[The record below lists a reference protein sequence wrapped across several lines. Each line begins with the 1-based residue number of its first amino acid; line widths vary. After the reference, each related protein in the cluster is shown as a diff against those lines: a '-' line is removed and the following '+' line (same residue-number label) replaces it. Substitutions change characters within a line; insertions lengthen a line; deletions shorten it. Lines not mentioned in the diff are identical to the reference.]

1 MNRLLNRTLINY
13 TFFATLIL
21 ILSSPFFY
29 WMMEK
34 LYLDD
39 VDEAILLRK
48 KEFLINNR
56 ASLKT
61 DDVSIWNRFNRD
73 TRLLPDTITT
83 KPKDHIIQETFY
95 DAMTPEWEPYRV
107 LYTNVIIEQ
116 KPYVLMIRLNLV
128 ESEDLIKTLT
138 WLYFG
143 VLFTLLI
150 VIFFITRFIS
160 NRLWQPFYDTLE
172 KIRQFNIEHHTL
184 PVFTKTPIKEFRQLN
199 KGLINLINDNLKAYQ
214 SQKEFTENAAHELQT
229 PLAVFQ
235 SKLDMLLQDTSLNR
249 NQAAILQ
256 SLYEAASR
264 LSRVNK
270 NLLLLSKIENNQ
282 YTVWEQVDIQGII
295 EDLTPYFSEQ
305 ALSRNL
311 IIHTNIINAPLLNAS
326 KPLVEIMISN
336 LILNAISHNKMN
348 GDISIKVT
356 FNEFIIC
363 NTSDQAKL
371 DSENMFKRFGKI
383 SRASNSSGL
392 GLAII
397 RQICQL
403 HNWKVGYNYQIDKHF
418 FTITF

>member
-128 ESEDLIKTLT
+128 ESEDLIKNVDMALL
-138 WLYFG
+138 WSLIYF
-143 VLFTLLI
+143 I
-150 VIFFITRFIS
+150 NSYFFYY
-160 NRLWQPFYDTLE
+160 PFY
-172 KIRQFNIEHHTL
+172 
-184 PVFTKTPIKEFRQLN
+184 
-199 KGLINLINDNLKAYQ
+199 
-214 SQKEFTENAAHELQT
+214 
-229 PLAVFQ
+229 FQ
-235 SKLDMLLQDTSLNR
+235 SAM
-249 NQAAILQ
+249 AAVL
-256 SLYEAASR
+256 
-264 LSRVNK
+264 
-270 NLLLLSKIENNQ
+270 
-282 YTVWEQVDIQGII
+282 
-295 EDLTPYFSEQ
+295 
-305 ALSRNL
+305 
-311 IIHTNIINAPLLNAS
+311 
-326 KPLVEIMISN
+326 
-336 LILNAISHNKMN
+336 
-348 GDISIKVT
+348 
-356 FNEFIIC
+356 
-363 NTSDQAKL
+363 
-371 DSENMFKRFGKI
+371 
-383 SRASNSSGL
+383 
-392 GLAII
+392 
-397 RQICQL
+397 
-403 HNWKVGYNYQIDKHF
+403 
-418 FTITF
+418 

>member
-29 WMMEK
+29 WMMDK

-107 LYTNVIIEQ
+107 LYTNVSIEQ

-150 VIFFITRFIS
+150 VIFFIT
-160 NRLWQPFYDTLE
+160 LY
-172 KIRQFNIEHHTL
+172 
-184 PVFTKTPIKEFRQLN
+184 VFP
-199 KGLINLINDNLKAYQ
+199 
-214 SQKEFTENAAHELQT
+214 S
-229 PLAVFQ
+229 
-235 SKLDMLLQDTSLNR
+235 SS
-249 NQAAILQ
+249 
-256 SLYEAASR
+256 
-264 LSRVNK
+264 
-270 NLLLLSKIENNQ
+270 
-282 YTVWEQVDIQGII
+282 
-295 EDLTPYFSEQ
+295 
-305 ALSRNL
+305 
-311 IIHTNIINAPLLNAS
+311 
-326 KPLVEIMISN
+326 
-336 LILNAISHNKMN
+336 
-348 GDISIKVT
+348 VT
-356 FNEFIIC
+356 FP
-363 NTSDQAKL
+363 
-371 DSENMFKRFGKI
+371 
-383 SRASNSSGL
+383 SNP
-392 GLAII
+392 
-397 RQICQL
+397 
-403 HNWKVGYNYQIDKHF
+403 VD
-418 FTITF
+418 T